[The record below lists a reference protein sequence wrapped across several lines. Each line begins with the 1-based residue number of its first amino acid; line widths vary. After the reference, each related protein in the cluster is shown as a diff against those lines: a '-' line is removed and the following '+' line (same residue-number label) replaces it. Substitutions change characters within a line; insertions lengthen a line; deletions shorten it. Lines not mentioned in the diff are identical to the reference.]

1 VKIGIPQAL
10 LYYYYYPLWKTLFQE
25 LGHEVVLSGA
35 SNKTIVDS
43 GIKKSVPEICVP
55 IKVFN
60 GHIQELINQKVDYIY
75 IPRFVSIKK
84 GETFC
89 PKFLGLT
96 DMVSATFPELEGK
109 IISPKIETKREDIA
123 DFSLYKEL
131 ISVLGINNERELKS
145 ALRAAKRDWIRF
157 RSISKKGYL
166 ISEALGLMEE
176 KGNILAR
183 TQTGTVNIGLI
194 GYVYDVYDEFVSMN
208 VTVKLRELGANVY
221 TFEMLDEKLID
232 REIKPMR
239 KPLFWTFSN
248 KIFGAGLY
256 FYKNPEID
264 GIIHLTA
271 FGCGP
276 DSFLGKSLE
285 IDSSR
290 FYKPFMT
297 VRVDEHTGDSHLE
310 TRIEAFID
318 MLRKKKKKVEP

>member
-109 IISPKIETKREDIA
+109 IISPKIKTRTENIA

-131 ISVLGINNERELKS
+131 ISILGINNERELKS

-176 KGNILAR
+176 KGKILAR
-183 TQTGTVNIGLI
+183 PQTGTVNIGLI

-256 FYKNPEID
+256 FYKNPKID

-285 IDSSR
+285 IDSSH

-297 VRVDEHTGDSHLE
+297 VRVDEHTGESHLE